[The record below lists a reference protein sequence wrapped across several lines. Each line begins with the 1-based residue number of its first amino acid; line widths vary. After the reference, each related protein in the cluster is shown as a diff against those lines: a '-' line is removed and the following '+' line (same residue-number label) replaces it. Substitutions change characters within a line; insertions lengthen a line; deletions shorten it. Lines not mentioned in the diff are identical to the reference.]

1 MEKKEKAYSITLV
14 STAMI
19 LFLILV
25 SSTISAASGQGT
37 MPMKTYA
44 YITNYADGT
53 VSIID
58 TDTDTVTDTV
68 KIEAMKDAGSKPLGI
83 AFTPDGSKLYVA
95 NALEAGVYANSV
107 SVIDTETKSV
117 IAAVNVGNYPFG
129 VAVTPDGNEAYIANW
144 GDTTISVIDT
154 DTNEVTASI
163 DTGKSPTGIAFTP
176 DGKKAY
182 VTNSGEGTVSVID
195 TTTKKIMAKVQQ
207 IDYTCWGVAVNPV
220 GTKAYVTNQLSTNIS
235 VINTNKNLVTATVKA
250 GNSPY
255 GVAFTPD
262 GSKAYVTNTGD
273 GTISVINT
281 TTDIVISTV
290 NVGSSPMGVA
300 VSPDGKKVYVANG
313 DSDTVSV
320 IDTTTNKVTA
330 TVNVG
335 VGPVAFGQFIGFI
348 PAKPVIL
355 ADFLASTTKGKVPL
369 KVQFTDKSTGSPT
382 SWEWN
387 FGDGTSSTTKNP
399 THTYSKAGKYT
410 VSLTVE
416 NTVGSNTTTKF
427 SYINVVNVAKP
438 VAAFSAVPTSGKT
451 PLKVTFTDKSTGS
464 PASWN
469 WNFGD
474 GESSTEKNP
483 EHQYLQE
490 GNYKVTLAVTNAAGS
505 SMTTKTNYIKV
516 TTNTRPGIYS
526 ESR

>member
-1 MEKKEKAYSITLV
+1 MEKNEKAYSITLV
-14 STAMI
+14 STAGI

-25 SSTISAASGQGT
+25 LSSVSAASGQGT
-37 MPMKTYA
+37 MPVKTYA

-58 TDTDTVTDTV
+58 TDTDTVTNTV
-68 KIEAMKDAGSKPLGI
+68 KIEAMKEVGSKPLGI

-117 IAAVNVGNYPFG
+117 IAAVDVGNYPFG
-129 VAVTPDGNEAYIANW
+129 VAVTPDGNEVYVANW

-163 DTGKSPTGIAFTP
+163 ETGKSPTGIAFTP

-195 TTTKKIMAKVQQ
+195 TTTKKVIAKVQQ
-207 IDYTCWGVAVNPV
+207 VDYTCWGVAVNPI
-220 GTKAYVTNQLSTNIS
+220 GTKVYVANQLSINVS
-235 VINTNKNLVTATVKA
+235 VIDTNKNLVTATVKA

-262 GSKAYVTNTGD
+262 GNKAYVTNSGD
-273 GTISVINT
+273 GTVSVINT
-281 TTDIVISTV
+281 TTDTVISTV

-300 VSPDGKKVYVANG
+300 VSPDEKKVYVANG
-313 DSDTVSV
+313 DSDAVSV
-320 IDTTTNKVTA
+320 IDTKTNKVIA

-335 VGPVAFGQFIGFI
+335 AIPVAFGQFIGFI
-348 PAKPVIL
+348 PAKPVLL
-355 ADFLASTTKGKVPL
+355 ADFLASITEGKVPL
-369 KVQFTDKSTGSPT
+369 KVKFTDKSSNSPT
-382 SWEWN
+382 SWKWD
-387 FGDGTSSTTKNP
+387 FGDGTSSTIQNP

-410 VSLTVE
+410 VSLTVK
-416 NTVGSNTTTKF
+416 NTAGINTTTKP

-438 VAAFSAVPTSGKT
+438 VAAFSAVPTSGKA
-451 PLKVTFTDKSTGS
+451 PLKVTFTDKSSNS
-464 PASWN
+464 PTSWN

-474 GESSTEKNP
+474 GKTSTDQNP
-483 EHQYLQE
+483 KHEYLQE
-490 GNYKVTLAVTNAAGS
+490 GKYKVTLTVTNAAGS
-505 SMTTKTNYIKV
+505 NTTAKTDYIKL

-526 ESR
+526 ESK